1 MHLLTKTEYHIAQ
14 PLFEA
19 CADIHLSV
27 AAVLAAAAP
36 GDIWVDDLQQPNIAL
51 LDGPESWYLAGNP
64 DDAVDLPSLGRLI
77 PPTAYLIYT
86 PDHWETHFPALLS
99 NQFARRH
106 ERIAARQ
113 TLVPDDKPVITDAR
127 YRLLELQ
134 ASGPHH
140 LSATDRDLLDDWFA
154 SNRDSDL
161 ATAVASNAGHAMLAA
176 DAVVAL
182 CLSDVIAGDRGELGV
197 WVAPEYRR
205 QGLARQV
212 VQATLALLAARGVTS
227 VGWHCLANN
236 RESRA
241 LALATGFV
249 EVASY
254 RAFSASL
261 PAESA
266 KAMSPDEFGDWAVHY
281 ERGRDIDPWFS
292 LLAAEAWAL
301 AGRSDAAFAN
311 LQHLIG
317 NGDEW
322 AEQLPQRWRL
332 ASLHPDPR
340 FPELIAAL
348 QRQTHG

>member
-1 MHLLTKTEYHIAQ
+1 MVPLSKTQYRIAQ
-14 PLFEA
+14 PLFA
-19 CADIHLSV
+19 AFADIHLSV
-27 AAVLAAAAP
+27 AAVLAAEVP
-36 GDIWVDDLQQPNIAL
+36 GDVWVDDVRQPNVAL
-51 LDGPESWYLAGNP
+51 LDGPEGWYLVGNP
-64 DDAVDLPSLGRLI
+64 DAVTGLQSLGRLI
-77 PPTAYLIYT
+77 PPTAYLIYA
-86 PDHWETHFPALLS
+86 PDRWEAHFPAILS
-99 NQFARRH
+99 NRFARRH
-106 ERIAARQ
+106 ERVAARQ
-113 TLVPDDKPVITDAR
+113 MLAPDCAAVAADAR
-127 YRLLELQ
+127 YRQLELSLAGLQ
-134 ASGPHH
+134 H
-140 LSATDRDLLDDWFA
+140 LTVSDRDLLDDWFA
-154 SNRDSDL
+154 RERDSDVAEAVACNSGYALL
-161 ATAVASNAGHAMLAA
+161 AT
-176 DAVVAL
+176 DTVVAV
-182 CLSDVIAGDRGELGV
+182 CLSDVIAGERGEIGV
-197 WVAPEYRR
+197 WVDTACRR
-205 QGLARQV
+205 QGLARQMV
-212 VQATLALLAARGVTS
+212 RQTLALLAARGVTS
-227 VGWHCLANN
+227 IGWHCLANN

-241 LALATGFV
+241 LARATGFV

-301 AGRSDAAFAN
+301 AGRYDAAFAN

-348 QRQTHG
+348 QRQARG